1 MDAVARL
8 GACAV
13 DAVGRSPKE
22 GWQDALILACDDV
35 EEVYDELLAELIEVV
50 RWYEACLGEDPSF
63 PQEAEVFKR
72 AKEAIAKA
80 KGGE

>member
-35 EEVYDELLAELIEVV
+35 EEVYDELLAALQ
-50 RWYEACLGEDPSF
+50 RFYDYMAFCSDNS
-63 PQEAEVFKR
+63 EAEDDLVEMAR
-72 AKEAIAKA
+72 EAIAKA

>member
-35 EEVYDELLAELIEVV
+35 EEVYDDLLAALEDALSEYEVQLQIEADDNPTV
-50 RWYEACLGEDPSF
+50 E
-63 PQEAEVFKR
+63 KMR
-72 AKEAIAKA
+72 AAIAKA
-80 KGGE
+80 KGGAK